1 MNDSGIKKIATSA
14 MLGLAIALVATII
27 FPSLQNK
34 ITINPNDHAHS
45 ASDRIMLATGYASYS
60 QAVSRAAPS
69 VVNIYTRKV
78 TLGRIDHPLSK
89 HPLFGR
95 LVTQAR
101 VPQTSLG
108 SGVIMK
114 ADGIILTNHH
124 VIADADKIL
133 TMLYDGRTAPVKLVG
148 SDPDT
153 DLAVLKIDLDNLQPI
168 SIGKSES
175 AEVGD
180 VVLAIGNPHGIGQT
194 VTQGIISATGRA
206 GLGLNTFENFLQTDA
221 GISVGN
227 SGGALVD
234 LNGNLLGINT
244 ASIGNTGSISFA
256 IPSSTAIHVLNEIL
270 QHGFVIRGWLGLDA
284 IPVTARLARQL
295 KIPLRHGLLIR
306 AIAVNGPSD
315 NLNLFPGDIV
325 IEINGVSVLNPQT
338 SMTQISK
345 VQPGNPIELSI
356 WRRGA
361 TFNVTAIAGTR
372 PSINAIN

>member
-1 MNDSGIKKIATSA
+1 MNDSGIKKIVTSA

-34 ITINPNDHAHS
+34 ITINPNDHAHN

-234 LNGNLLGINT
+234 LDGNLLGINT

-325 IEINGVSVLNPQT
+325 IEINGVSVLDPQT

-345 VQPGNPIELSI
+345 VQPGNPIKLSI

-361 TFNVTAIAGTR
+361 TFSVSAIAGTR
-372 PSINAIN
+372 PSISPIN

>member
-1 MNDSGIKKIATSA
+1 MNNSIIEKIATSA
-14 MLGLAIALVATII
+14 MLGLAIALMTAIVV
-27 FPSLQNK
+27 PSFKEK
-34 ITINPNDHAHS
+34 IAAKADNQPHDAGERNSIVS
-45 ASDRIMLATGYASYS
+45 GYTGYSY
-60 QAVSRAAPS
+60 AVSRAAPS

-78 TLGRIDHPLSK
+78 GLGRIDHPLSK

-95 LVTQAR
+95 LVTQVK
-101 VPQTSLG
+101 VPQPSLG

-114 ADGIILTNHH
+114 SDGIILTNHH
-124 VIADADKIL
+124 VIANAEKIL

-153 DLAVLKIDLDNLQPI
+153 DLAVLKINLDNLQPI
-168 SIGKSES
+168 SIGTSES
-175 AEVGD
+175 AAVGD
-180 VVLAIGNPHGIGQT
+180 IVLAIGNPHGIGQT

-221 GISVGN
+221 GISIGN

-234 LNGNLLGINT
+234 LHGNLLGINT
-244 ASIGNTGSISFA
+244 ASIGNSGSISFA
-256 IPSSTAIHVLNEIL
+256 IPSSTVMHVLNEIL
-270 QHGFVIRGWLGLDA
+270 KHGFVIRGWLGLDA

-306 AIAVNGPSD
+306 AIAANGPSD

-325 IEINGVSVLNPQT
+325 TEINGVSVLDPQT

-345 VQPGNPIELSI
+345 VQPGNPITLSI
-356 WRRGA
+356 WRRGSA
-361 TFNVTAIAGTR
+361 FEVEAIAGTR
-372 PSINAIN
+372 PSISAIN

>member
-1 MNDSGIKKIATSA
+1 MNDSRIKKIATSA
-14 MLGLAIALVATII
+14 MLGLAIALVTII
-27 FPSLQNK
+27 VFPSLHNK
-34 ITINPNDHAHS
+34 ITINPNHQAHNPT
-45 ASDRIMLATGYASYS
+45 DGIMVTTGYTSYS

-95 LVTQAR
+95 LVTQAK

-124 VIADADKIL
+124 VVADADKIL

-234 LNGNLLGINT
+234 LDGNLLGINT

-284 IPVTARLARQL
+284 IPVTPRLARQL

-325 IEINGVSVLNPQT
+325 IEINGISVLNPQT

-345 VQPGNPIELSI
+345 VQPGKPIELSI

-361 TFNVTAIAGTR
+361 TFKVTAIAGTR
-372 PSINAIN
+372 PSISTIN

>member
-1 MNDSGIKKIATSA
+1 MNDSRIKKIATSA
-14 MLGLAIALVATII
+14 MLGLAIALFTIII
-27 FPSLQNK
+27 FPSLHNN
-34 ITINPNDHAHS
+34 ITINPDHQAQN
-45 ASDRIMLATGYASYS
+45 ASDKIMVATGYTSYS
-60 QAVSRAAPS
+60 KAVSRAAPS

-95 LVTQAR
+95 LVTQAK

-124 VIADADKIL
+124 VVADADKIL

-148 SDPDT
+148 SDLDT

-234 LNGNLLGINT
+234 LDGNLLGINT

>member
-14 MLGLAIALVATII
+14 MLGLAVALVATII

-34 ITINPNDHAHS
+34 ITINPDDHAHNV
-45 ASDRIMLATGYASYS
+45 SDRTMFATGYASYS

-234 LNGNLLGINT
+234 LDGNLLGINT

-270 QHGFVIRGWLGLDA
+270 KHGFVIRGWLGLDA

-325 IEINGVSVLNPQT
+325 IEINGVSVLDPQT

-345 VQPGNPIELSI
+345 VQPGNPIKLSI

-361 TFNVTAIAGTR
+361 TFSVTAIAGTR
-372 PSINAIN
+372 PSISPIN

>member
-1 MNDSGIKKIATSA
+1 MNDFRIKKIATSA
-14 MLGLAIALVATII
+14 MLGLAIALFIIII
-27 FPSLQNK
+27 FPSLHNE
-34 ITINPNDHAHS
+34 ITINPNHQAHN
-45 ASDRIMLATGYASYS
+45 ASDEIIVATGYTSYS

-95 LVTQAR
+95 LVTQAK

-124 VIADADKIL
+124 VVADADKIL

-234 LNGNLLGINT
+234 LDGNLLGINT

-325 IEINGVSVLNPQT
+325 IEINGISVLNPQT